1 MYLLLKKNNIYFVLI
16 FTIISILIYNF
27 FFKETNFKN
36 ETLLSIDK
44 IEFDINE
51 YEDFVK
57 IIQSGINSEKN
68 LPLIAHA
75 GGGFNDLTYTNSIDA
90 LELNKKNYKFF
101 ELDFFLTDDGK
112 LVCAHARNS
121 RARLAGESVISSAH
135 TWLSC

>member
-1 MYLLLKKNNIYFVLI
+1 MYLLLKKNNIYLVLI

-51 YEDFVK
+51 YEKFVK
-57 IIQSGINSEKN
+57 IIQSGINSEEN

-75 GGGFNDLTYTNSIDA
+75 GGGFNDLTYTIQ
-90 LELNKKNYKFF
+90 LML
-101 ELDFFLTDDGK
+101 
-112 LVCAHARNS
+112 
-121 RARLAGESVISSAH
+121 
-135 TWLSC
+135 LS